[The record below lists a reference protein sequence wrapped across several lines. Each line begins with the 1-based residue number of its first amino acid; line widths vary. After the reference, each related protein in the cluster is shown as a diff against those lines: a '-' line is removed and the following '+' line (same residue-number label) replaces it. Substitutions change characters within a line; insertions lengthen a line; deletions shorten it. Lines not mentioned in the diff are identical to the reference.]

1 MVSAKL
7 YAIYWLHKDNLYHT
21 KKELKYNHIHFER
34 TGGSGEDVE
43 LQVWVEVKGK
53 GLKTFMKDLKNKI
66 YLFQQYSLDVYSL
79 IKNKQV
85 LLNEEQDLD
94 KMIDTLYLNDEEFI
108 KCYSYFKSEKALDY
122 IKVKSNM
129 FNLIKGLGLI

>member
-53 GLKTFMKDLKNKI
+53 GLKTFMKDLKNKTKPN
-66 YLFQQYSLDVYSL
+66 LEGREHWL
-79 IKNKQV
+79 KV
-85 LLNEEQDLD
+85 L
-94 KMIDTLYLNDEEFI
+94 
-108 KCYSYFKSEKALDY
+108 SEY
-122 IKVKSNM
+122 PWS
-129 FNLIKGLGLI
+129 